1 MTNNLQKVPPPYKL
15 VCNSFTILINLALEL
30 TLQYTCATTLSR
42 GSVKGIELVVS
53 VHSMPMHNIR
63 NISSSVVGIVG
74 LPSVFN
80 AHSILRKLPL
90 VKPKSL

>member
-15 VCNSFTILINLALEL
+15 VCNSFTIPINLALEL

-42 GSVKGIELVVS
+42 SSIKGFELVVS
-53 VHSMPMHNIR
+53 VHSMPMHHIR
-63 NISSSVVGIVG
+63 NISFGFVGIVG
-74 LPSVFN
+74 LPRVLN

-90 VKPKSL
+90 VKSKSL